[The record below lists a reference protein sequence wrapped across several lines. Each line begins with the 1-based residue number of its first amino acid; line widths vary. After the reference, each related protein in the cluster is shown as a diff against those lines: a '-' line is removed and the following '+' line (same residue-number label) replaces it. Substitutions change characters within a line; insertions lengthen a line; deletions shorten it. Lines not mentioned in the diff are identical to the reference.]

1 MRPNA
6 QPAQLGLQPSKAPIC
21 HLESHG
27 VMESCHT
34 TVHRNNLIEYIIYII
49 VIYSQFL
56 YVMLDLDLP
65 IRCHI
70 IHIATSV
77 TSGFGI
83 CWNLRLLSA
92 RPNTKGPW
100 VDHDKTSSWW
110 VIMWHDGDTMWQGL
124 YFCLY
129 ELWPVSRMANVDGD
143 VEMSSNPKGHNSTSA
158 VCRLWS
164 HRFIQSSF
172 WLRHSYV

>member
-1 MRPNA
+1 
-6 QPAQLGLQPSKAPIC
+6 
-21 HLESHG
+21 
-27 VMESCHT
+27 
-34 TVHRNNLIEYIIYII
+34 
-49 VIYSQFL
+49 
-56 YVMLDLDLP
+56 MLDLDLP

-172 WLRHSYV
+172 WLRHSYGLIRIVNASWSKSYKSLRTPNAAFFSKLYGNPHNTISYHEQMSNI